1 MKNAQSVRLY
11 FVDWLRVLAMIGIFF
26 FHNARFYDVF
36 TDWQVKNSST
46 SMGPSLLVGFMNEWL
61 MPLFFLVAGAGVF
74 LSLKFRQ
81 PGQFI
86 RERSLRLLVPLF
98 FGMVVIVAP
107 QAYFEAVNHGA
118 DLGGYNFLQLYGMH
132 LQNLLALPWYHLWFL
147 AYLFA
152 FSLAT
157 LPLFWALKHAGKN
170 ITERFLS
177 RPWIVLPLVLLCLA
191 AADTLLPLDG
201 FWGNRIQGNWSI
213 VAYLL
218 FFISGY
224 LIFTDERVMITVK
237 KLRWVWLVIATAALA
252 CGVTVFL
259 DVHIDRAAYFGSGIF
274 AAAEIVQAFST
285 WGWLLAILGLASRYL
300 ERNNRFLAYANEAV
314 LPFYVLHQTII
325 ISIGFYVVQWSAGI
339 GLKYLVI
346 SATSFVAIMFIY
358 ELLVRR
364 INVLRFLF
372 GMRLRRKLLEP
383 GKPRI
388 IEPAYSHR

>member
-81 PGQFI
+81 HGQFI

-107 QAYFEAVNHGA
+107 QAYFEAVNHGT

-170 ITERFLS
+170 ITEGFLS

-191 AADTLLPLDG
+191 SADTLLALDG

-274 AAAEIVQAFST
+274 TAAEIVQAFST
-285 WGWLLAILGLASRYL
+285 WGWLLAILGLGSHYL

-346 SATSFVAIMFIY
+346 SATSFVAIMLIY

-364 INVLRFLF
+364 INILRFLF

-388 IEPAYSHR
+388 IEPATA